1 MIRIILTSA
10 DFWAWISLAFALYA
24 WYLSVKIRELKEAI
38 VGKNEVIV
46 EKNNSILDA
55 EGLPYTTK
63 NKLSSLEK
71 ITDSQIS
78 TWVNYLTNLCYERSK
93 NAGWHDNPR
102 EVGTMLALIHS
113 EVSEAL
119 EGFRKGL
126 MDDHLPHR
134 SMAEVELADA
144 VIRIFDLAGSQ
155 GFDLGGAFSEKI
167 EYNLRREDHKREA
180 RSRENGKK
188 F

>member
-10 DFWAWISLAFALYA
+10 DFWVLTSSVLAIYA
-24 WYLSVKIRELKEAI
+24 WSLSAKIKGLKGVINEIKEAI
-38 VGKNEVIV
+38 LEKSNSLLDTEGKLRVVNGRLVQ
-46 EKNNSILDA
+46 
-55 EGLPYTTK
+55 
-63 NKLSSLEK
+63 LEK
-71 ITDSQIS
+71 IRDTWIS
-78 TWVNYLTNLCYERSK
+78 TWVNELVNLCYERSK
-93 NAGWHDNPR
+93 NAGWHENPR

-134 SMAEVELADA
+134 PMAEVELADA
-144 VIRIFDLAGSQ
+144 MIRIFDLAGSQ
-155 GFDLGGAFSEKI
+155 GFDLGGAFCEKL
-167 EYNLRREDHKREA
+167 EYNLKREDHKREA
-180 RSRENGKK
+180 RSKENGKK